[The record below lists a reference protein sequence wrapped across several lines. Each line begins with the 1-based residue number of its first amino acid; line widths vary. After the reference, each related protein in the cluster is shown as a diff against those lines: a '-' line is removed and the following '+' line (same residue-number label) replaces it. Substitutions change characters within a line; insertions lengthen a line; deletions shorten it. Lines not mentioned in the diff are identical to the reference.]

1 MGNNLKLLDYVILK
15 MCYFLLLVDSVNGFF
30 ANKGAALPIS
40 SLYKFVL
47 LGILLYRLLKLKR
60 SSPIWYLTY
69 IAAIF
74 LYYALYDFDLFSISF
89 SFISR
94 YLIIIILYEYF
105 IQLIKQYNISRYLYK
120 IIKFNF
126 IVLVCNI
133 LLGLLG
139 IGYGTYDNFG
149 SKGFFYAG
157 NETSGVLLTLAP
169 VILYIAI
176 KKFSIKSLQ
185 FVVIMAICLISAV
198 LLGTKSALLGIFIIL
213 FYIIWKYSRIKKMY
227 ILSFI
232 TCIITGVC
240 YYIYHHFSFMLDR
253 FLFAFDKRD
262 KGWMA
267 LLSGREE
274 FYETNM
280 TEFYSSNPIG
290 NFFGL
295 GMPDKTIEIDFF
307 DFLFIG
313 GYLAMFLLITLWIIN
328 LRKSY
333 KKGEIPSLIFFTN
346 LLLIGISFVA
356 GHIYSSAMAGP
367 FIAIINILPMIETQ
381 FSNIIK
387 GSKIIYH
394 K

>member
-1 MGNNLKLLDYVILK
+1 M
-15 MCYFLLLVDSVNGFF
+15 M
-30 ANKGAALPIS
+30 
-40 SLYKFVL
+40 

-60 SSPIWYLTY
+60 SSPVWYLTY
-69 IAAIF
+69 ISAIF
-74 LYYALYDFDLFSISF
+74 LYYALYDFSLFSISF

-94 YLIIIILYEYF
+94 YLIIIILYEYLL
-105 IQLIKQYNISRYLYK
+105 QLTKQYNISRHIYK

-126 IVLVCNI
+126 IVLICNI

-139 IGYGTYDNFG
+139 IGYGTYREFG

-169 VILYIAI
+169 IILYIAI
-176 KKFSIKSLQ
+176 KKYKIKSLQ
-185 FVVIMAICLISAV
+185 FIVIMAICLISAV
-198 LLGTKSALLGIFIIL
+198 LLGTKSALLGFFVIL
-213 FYIIWKYSRIKKMY
+213 FYITWKYSKIKKMY

-232 TCIITGVC
+232 TCITTAVC
-240 YYIYHHFSFMLDR
+240 YYIYNHFSFVLDR
-253 FLFAFDKRD
+253 FTFAYEKKDM
-262 KGWMA
+262 GWMA
-267 LLSGREE
+267 LLSGRDQ
-274 FYETNM
+274 FYKTNM
-280 TEFYSSNPIG
+280 TEFYNSNPIAR
-290 NFFGL
+290 FFGL
-295 GMPDKTIEIDFF
+295 GMPDKAIEIDFF

-313 GYLAMFLLITLWIIN
+313 GYLAMFLLITLWIIS

-381 FSNIIK
+381 FSNIVR
-387 GSKIIYH
+387 GNKIIVQ